1 MVSINIFW
9 SKTRITIEVLINE
22 PLRFPAYLFF
32 IFHCKTFCLTAL
44 LFSQKGT
51 WKKKKNRQK
60 RAVRS
65 GREKKNWELIL
76 FYVYYNF
83 KLLHTVR
90 TAVSHYLLSYLLDF
104 KFLFLLIIHFAWM
117 KKNNI
122 IHYYFFAQLTSL
134 SVSGSICSFFKIYI
148 KHIHARSIKNVKN
161 MKCQCEVN

>member
-1 MVSINIFW
+1 MNFKVKQYFCGFDFSINIFW

-32 IFHCKTFCLTAL
+32 IFHCKTFCLTAQF
-44 LFSQKGT
+44 LFNQKGME
-51 WKKKKNRQK
+51 KKKKKYRQK

-83 KLLHTVR
+83 KLLYTVR

-104 KFLFLLIIHFAWM
+104 KFLFLLIIHCAWM
-117 KKNNI
+117 KKTI
-122 IHYYFFAQLTSL
+122 
-134 SVSGSICSFFKIYI
+134 
-148 KHIHARSIKNVKN
+148 
-161 MKCQCEVN
+161 